1 MTATAITSLGEVTD
15 LDAFVA
21 ASQRLPARPEVVV
34 ANETVGLRPGCLAA
48 RPD

>member
-34 ANETVGLRPGCLAA
+34 ANETVGISAGMSGSAP
-48 RPD
+48 